1 MLSVIT
7 VDWSFVGMVLVVLG
21 GIGTAILAVTKW
33 PAFKAASSGVLPVTQ
48 IVAPVDAPVVDADAV
63 TGRGADVP
71 APPGAVA
78 WVLDICKAM
87 SMAEPGTILEALKI
101 GESRDQART
110 RRIAELEDAMTKG
123 GEV

>member
-33 PAFKAASSGVLPVTQ
+33 PAFKAASSGVLSVPQ
-48 IVAPVDAPVVDADAV
+48 IAAPVDAPVVDTAV
-63 TGRGADVP
+63 VTWRGADVP
-71 APPGAVA
+71 APPGAVD
-78 WVLDICKAM
+78 WVLDICAAM

>member
-7 VDWSFVGMVLVVLG
+7 VDWSFVGMILIVLG
-21 GIGTAILAVTKW
+21 GIGTAILAVAKW
-33 PAFKAASSGVLPVTQ
+33 PAFKAASSGVLSVPQ
-48 IVAPVDAPVVDADAV
+48 IAAPINAPVAEGDPAAS
-63 TGRGADVP
+63 RGADVP
-71 APPGAVA
+71 APPGAVD

-110 RRIAELEDAMTKG
+110 RRIAELEDLITKDG
-123 GEV
+123 AE